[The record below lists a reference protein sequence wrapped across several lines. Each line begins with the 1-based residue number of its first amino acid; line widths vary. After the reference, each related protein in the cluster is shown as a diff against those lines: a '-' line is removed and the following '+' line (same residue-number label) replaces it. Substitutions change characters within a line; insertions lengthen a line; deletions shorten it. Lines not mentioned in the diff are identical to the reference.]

1 MELKNLPS
9 LSFAE
14 RDPATIET
22 NILTTVEALLG
33 RTLARADPLRLFLM
47 GVEAIIVQQRELID
61 QAAKMNLLA
70 YATGAYLDNIGV
82 LVGTDRLL
90 ASAATTTLKFTL
102 SAARTA
108 ATTIPEGTRAT
119 AGDGVLFALNENT
132 IIPAGETTIT
142 ARATCTTTGAAGNG
156 YAPGEIKTIVDP
168 VPFVAAVV
176 NTTATEGGAD
186 TESDDDYRER
196 IHEAPEKL
204 STAGPAAAYEYYA
217 KTASALIIAAP
228 AFRASPG
235 VVRVRPLLKGGELP
249 GTEILDAVSAV
260 LNDKT
265 IRPLTDKVLVEAPE
279 KVSYNVNLKYW
290 IDRDDATGAVAIEK
304 AVTNAVNEF
313 VTWEKSKL
321 GRDINQT
328 ELYYRIRAAG
338 AKRAVITEPV
348 DTVVGEEQVA
358 IADSITVT
366 LGGLEDD

>member
-70 YATGAYLDNIGV
+70 YATGNYLEHIGA
-82 LVGTDRLL
+82 LVGTNRMP
-90 ASAATTTLKFTL
+90 AAAATTTLKLTL
-102 SAARTA
+102 SAARET
-108 ATTIPEGTRAT
+108 ATTIPAGTRTT
-119 AGDGVLFALNENT
+119 AGDGVLFAINSDT
-132 IIPAGETTIT
+132 VVPAGETT
-142 ARATCTTTGAAGNG
+142 AAAEATCTIKGAAGNS

-168 VPFVAAVV
+168 VPFLATAT
-176 NTTATEGGAD
+176 NTTTTEGGAD
-186 TESDDDYRER
+186 AESDDDYRER
-196 IHEAPEKL
+196 IHEAPERF

-228 AFRASPG
+228 AFNAGPG
-235 VVRVRPLLKGGELP
+235 TVRIRPLMKGGDLP
-249 GTEILDAVSAV
+249 GTEILESVADVLKNRAV
-260 LNDKT
+260 
-265 IRPLTDKVLVEAPE
+265 RPLTDKVLVEAPE
-279 KVSYNVNLKYW
+279 KVSYNVSLKYW
-290 IDRDDATGAVAIEK
+290 INRDDATDAAAIEK
-304 AVTNAVNEF
+304 AVNSAVAEF
-313 VTWEKSKL
+313 VVWEKSKL

-338 AKRAVITEPV
+338 AKRAVITEPI